1 MASYEIAL
9 MLLKESKSF
18 RDGELVKQCE
28 IKMAHV
34 FGEDRVARKFETV
47 SLCHQTIG
55 RRISDL
61 GKYISS
67 KLKII
72 VENCMYFSLALDES
86 TDTSDTSELLI
97 FIRTVDKN
105 FTVQEKLVKVCSL
118 NEDTTGSNIYA
129 ALESVIHDY
138 GGYKKCSCIVTDGA
152 KAMTGNNTGLVGL
165 LKKNG
170 VNCTT
175 LHCIIHQQALCR
187 KMLQTSDVMKAVF
200 QIVNLIR
207 GGNKVHRHRRFITFL
222 EELNAEFSDL
232 PLYTNIR
239 WLSAGKVLKHFFGLR
254 MDILSFLAGE
264 LSEIHVYQTQ
274 LRDKNFLCKLSF
286 LVDITMHLNVL
297 SLRLQKRN

>member
-9 MLLKESKSF
+9 MLFKESKSF
-18 RDGELVKQCE
+18 MDGKLVKQCA

-47 SLCHQTIG
+47 SLSHQTIA

-61 GKYISS
+61 GKHISS
-67 KLKII
+67 KLKSI

-86 TDTSDTSELLI
+86 TDINDTSELLI
-97 FIRTVDKN
+97 FIRTVDEN
-105 FTVQEKLVKVCSL
+105 FTVQEELVKVCSS
-118 NEDTTGSNIYA
+118 NEDTTGPNNYA

-152 KAMTGNNTGLVGL
+152 KAMTGNKTGLVGL

-175 LHCIIHQQALCR
+175 PHCIIHQQALCR
-187 KMLQTSDVMKAVF
+187 KMLQTSDVMKTVV

-207 GGNKVHRHRRFITFL
+207 GGNKAHRHRRFITF
-222 EELNAEFSDL
+222 
-232 PLYTNIR
+232 
-239 WLSAGKVLKHFFGLR
+239 
-254 MDILSFLAGE
+254 
-264 LSEIHVYQTQ
+264 
-274 LRDKNFLCKLSF
+274 
-286 LVDITMHLNVL
+286 
-297 SLRLQKRN
+297 